1 MKLGIDL
8 TDIRRIEKLLLRT
21 GGPALRR
28 IWTDKELENAR
39 NSKGEYRNES
49 LAAGFAC
56 KEAVAKAL
64 GTGFG
69 TGKVTPAEIEVLHE
83 TSGKPYVVLHGST
96 LEYFR
101 DQGCSTIEISLTHTD
116 ETAAAVCLI
125 F

>member
-8 TDIRRIEKLLLRT
+8 IDIRRIEKLLTRT
-21 GGPALRR
+21 EGAALLR
-28 IWTDKELENAR
+28 IWTDNELENAK

-69 TGKVTPAEIEVLHE
+69 TNEVTPSEIEILHE
-83 TSGKPYVVLHGST
+83 ASGKPYVVLHGGT
-96 LEYFR
+96 LEYFKR
-101 DQGCSTIEISLTHTD
+101 QGYMTVEISLTHTD
-116 ETAAAVCLI
+116 ETAAAVCMI